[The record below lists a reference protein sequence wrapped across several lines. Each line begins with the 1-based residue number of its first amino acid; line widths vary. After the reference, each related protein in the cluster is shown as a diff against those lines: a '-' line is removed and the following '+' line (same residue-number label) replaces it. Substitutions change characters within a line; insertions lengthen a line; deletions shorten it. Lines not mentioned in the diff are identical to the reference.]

1 MIAPL
6 PLSHK
11 QTIAL
16 GHLMD
21 KTTRVLVYGGSW
33 RSGKTFLAL
42 IFAVLS
48 CAKKKGIRILVGRK
62 YYADLAK
69 TTINTLRTEIEPL
82 MNLKG
87 KFVWNENKHTY
98 TCLATGSE
106 ILFAGLDPQGHDNTL
121 GGLTLTHA
129 IIDEASELT
138 EDIFREIKGRLSYR
152 LDENNIVSKLVIVS
166 NPDRGYLFNTY
177 YVPFEKGQLPD
188 GTVYIPATM
197 DDNNFLSD
205 DYLSQ
210 MTEEVLGEE
219 KYQLYRLGNWRYA
232 RGGNDLFAAS
242 DVYDLF
248 TNNKDGLPA
257 GQKMISVDPAGLG
270 KDSTCIVVADGW
282 YIVEIVKMEKADTP
296 TVVARVN
303 ELRQKH
309 NVPSRNIIVDCG
321 GNAGHADYLRHSV
334 RYHSNGKVMEAGN
347 FNMLRSQLIYKL
359 SDAIK
364 KKTIR
369 FSPFC
374 AEYQDEFTA
383 QAIEHK
389 AYNSE
394 MDAKQAVTP
403 KDIVKKRLGSR
414 WSSPDLFDAVYQLM
428 YFSFKPKFQASQVLE
443 F

>member
-1 MIAPL
+1 MTDL
-6 PLSHK
+6 LLSDK

-16 GHLMD
+16 GYLMD
-21 KTTRVLVYGGSW
+21 KKTRVLVYGGSW
-33 RSGKTFLAL
+33 RSGKTYLAL

-48 CAKKKGIRILVGRK
+48 CMKKKGIRILVGRK

-82 MNLKG
+82 MDLKG

-98 TCLATGSE
+98 TCTATGSE
-106 ILFAGLDPQGHDNTL
+106 ILFSGLDPQGNENTL

-138 EDIFREIKGRLSYR
+138 EEIFREIRGRLSYR
-152 LDENNIVSKLVIVS
+152 LDENNIVSKLIIVS

-177 YVPFEKGQLPD
+177 YVPWEKGQLPED
-188 GTVYIPATM
+188 TVYVPAKM
-197 DDNNFLSD
+197 DDNNFLSQ

-210 MTEEVLGEE
+210 MTEEILGEE
-219 KYQLYRLGNWRYA
+219 KYQLFRLGNWRYA
-232 RGGNDLFAAS
+232 RGGNDLFES
-242 DVYDLF
+242 SSIYDLF
-248 TNNKDGLPA
+248 TNNREGLPR
-257 GQKMISVDPAGLG
+257 GEKLISVDPAGMG
-270 KDSTCIVVADGW
+270 KDSTCIVYCSGW
-282 YIVEIVKMEKADTP
+282 TIYEIIKMEKADTP

-303 ELRQKH
+303 ELRLKH
-309 NVPSRNIIVDCG
+309 AVPSKNIIVDCG
-321 GNAGHADYLRHSV
+321 GNAGHADYLKHSV
-334 RYHSNGKVMEAGN
+334 RYHSNGKVLEGGN
-347 FNMLRSQLIYKL
+347 FNMMRSQLIYRL
-359 SDAIK
+359 SDAVRK
-364 KKTIR
+364 KHIR
-369 FSPFC
+369 FSPFLL
-374 AEYQDEFTA
+374 EQYGEEFIA

-428 YFSFKPKFQASQVLE
+428 YFGFKPKLQPSQCLE
-443 F
+443 W